1 VKPLHLTFR
10 NGFSLIELMVVVT
23 IVAILMGVMLP
34 SYRAYVIKAKRSV
47 ARAELLTALARQEQF
62 FILNKQY
69 AFTLDQLG
77 YSSNPYA
84 INANGEPVAL
94 TALDRSYIIILLDM
108 APASSPQAFSLRA
121 TPQLG
126 QAHDAQCGFLQLT
139 SLGVKSAEGGSIAY
153 CW

>member
-1 VKPLHLTFR
+1 
-10 NGFSLIELMVVVT
+10 MVVVT

-47 ARAELLTALARQEQF
+47 ARAELLTVLARQEQF

-69 AFTLDQLG
+69 ASKLDQLG
-77 YSSNPYA
+77 YGSNPYA
-84 INANGEPVAL
+84 ISANGERVAL
-94 TALDRSYIIILLDM
+94 TANDRSYIISLLEV
-108 APASSPQAFSLRA
+108 APVSAPQAFSLRA

-126 QAHDAQCGFLQLT
+126 QARDVQCGFLQLT
-139 SLGVKSAEGGSIAY
+139 SLGVKSAEGGSLTD

>member
-1 VKPLHLTFR
+1 MKPLHLTSR

-47 ARAELLTALARQEQF
+47 ARAELLTVLARQEQF

-69 AFTLDQLG
+69 ASKLDQLG
-77 YSSNPYA
+77 YGGNPYA
-84 INANGEPVAL
+84 INANGERVAL
-94 TALDRSYIIILLDM
+94 TALDRIYLISLFDL
-108 APASSPQAFSLRA
+108 APASAPQSFSLRA

-126 QAHDAQCGFLQLT
+126 QARDAQCGFLQLT
-139 SLGVKSAEGGSIAY
+139 SLGVKSAEGGSIAD